1 MKDVCSKIV
10 YDTFYIADAIAKLTN
25 TINSTVKFDEEKSPV
40 YICIMDG
47 AVQFFADITREL
59 PSGQCVYVKASSY
72 GHTQQSGELTVS
84 EIPSDLNSNQIF
96 IFDDICDTGST
107 LKAVRDIVQIK
118 YPNADVYT
126 VALIDRASD
135 GKEVPY
141 WSAINTSKST
151 FFAGYGMDDKG
162 QGRNLP
168 FIYDCT
174 EE

>member
-1 MKDVCSKIV
+1 MEDVYSKIV
-10 YDTFYIADAIAKLTN
+10 YDTFVIADAIAELSN
-25 TINSTVKFDEEKSPV
+25 TINNTVKFDKEKLPV

-59 PSGQCVYVKASSY
+59 PAGQCVYVKASSY
-72 GHTQQSGELTVS
+72 GHTQQSGELTIS
-84 EIPSDLNSNQIF
+84 EIPSDLDSNQIF

-107 LKAVRDIVQIK
+107 LEAIRDIVQLK

-126 VALIDRASD
+126 IALIDRASD
-135 GKEVPY
+135 RKEVPY
-141 WSAINTSKST
+141 WSAITTSKST

-162 QGRNLP
+162 KGRNLP
-168 FIYDCT
+168 FIYSCT